1 MKPRPFATPV
11 RGLGALDATA
21 LVVGS
26 IVGSGIF
33 FTSGEVANQVATP
46 AGFLGVWLA
55 GGLIALAGALCNAE
69 LATLFPRGG
78 GDYVYLG
85 ETYGPWSGFLS
96 GWTSF
101 WVGFPGSIATMA
113 AAWGAAV
120 ASLAGVHAPWA
131 APLFGTLAVATLTA
145 VNSLGLGPGKWTQ
158 NVFVAA
164 KVGVFL
170 VLLVVGALWGQ
181 GDLGHFRDFLAG
193 DEEASGLA
201 LALIP
206 VSFAYLGW
214 NAATYVAGE
223 IREPQR
229 NLSRALVGGTLF
241 SVFLYLAVNALY
253 LFAVPIGEIRGV
265 TNVAEL
271 AGSRL
276 FDTATATALQA
287 LVALVILSSLQ
298 ATVIT
303 GPRIYQAMAADGL
316 FFAPLSRLHP
326 RFRVP
331 VVALGVQGALAC
343 ALLWSGTFG
352 RLLTYTVVPML
363 LFSTLTVA
371 AVFVLRLRAPA
382 LPRPFRTPGYPLT
395 PFVFMAANL
404 WVLGNV
410 VASGAF
416 AALAGLGIVAAGLP
430 VYLWFRGSARRGR
443 LAPRPN

>member
-1 MKPRPFATPV
+1 MKPHPPATAPV
-11 RGLGALDATA
+11 RGLGAFDATT

-33 FTSGEVANQVATP
+33 FVSGEVAGQVATP
-46 AGFLGVWLA
+46 AGFLGVWVA

-69 LATLFPRGG
+69 LATLYPRGG

-85 ETYGPWSGFLS
+85 EAYGPWSGFLS

-120 ASLAGVHAPWA
+120 ASLADVQEEWA
-131 APLFGTLAVATLTA
+131 APLFGTLAVAGLTT

-164 KVGVFL
+164 KVSVFL
-170 VLLVVGALWGQ
+170 LLLMVGVLWGQ
-181 GDLGHFRDFLAG
+181 GDLGHFSGFLAG
-193 DEEASGLA
+193 DEDASGLA
-201 LALIP
+201 FALIP

-223 IREPQR
+223 VRAPER

-241 SVFLYLAVNALY
+241 SVLLYLAVNTTY
-253 LFAVPIGEIRGV
+253 LFAVPLGEMRGV

-271 AGSRL
+271 AAGRL
-276 FDTATATALQA
+276 FDTTTATALQA

-316 FFAPLSRLHP
+316 FFAPLARLHP

-331 VVALGVQGALAC
+331 VTALAVQGALAC

-363 LFSTLTVA
+363 FFSTLTVA
-371 AVFVLRLRAPA
+371 AVFVLRARRPG
-382 LPRPFRTPGYPLT
+382 LPRPFRTPGYPVT
-395 PFVFMAANL
+395 PVLFMAGNL

-416 AALAGLGIVAAGLP
+416 AALVGLGIVAAGLP
-430 VYLWFRGSARRGR
+430 VYLWFRVRAK
-443 LAPRPN
+443 P